1 MEDSGKFKI
10 GDPVFIVY
18 DRRRYWMKKVEDK
31 EFHCN
36 YGLIKLGELVGK
48 SYGSLIE
55 TNKGKK
61 LRAYSPK
68 INDWIRSFE
77 HQGQIIYEKDAAQIA
92 FLLDIKSGSTIYEAG
107 TGSGALTAYLSQIVG
122 SSGKIVTH
130 DVRNAAIKTARKNLE
145 RMGRTNVDFHLR
157 DVIEEGFVEGK
168 ADGIILD
175 MVDPWRVLSH
185 VKDVLKLGKKIVIF
199 IPSFNQIEKTFVA
212 LKKYK
217 FREIKAVEFLER
229 KIQLKEHAIRP
240 STRMIGHTGFLMEA
254 IYVEAVELESDDNLQ
269 SNINSQNELDA
280 N

>member
-1 MEDSGKFKI
+1 MDNSEKFKI

-18 DRRRYWMKKVEDK
+18 DRRRYWMKTVDDK

-36 YGLIKLGELVGK
+36 YGLIKLGELVGL

-61 LRAYSPK
+61 LRAYYPK
-68 INDWIRSFE
+68 INDWMRSFE
-77 HQGQIIYEKDAAQIA
+77 HQGQIIYEKDAAHIA

-107 TGSGALTAYLSQIVG
+107 TGSGALTSYLSQIVG
-122 SSGKIVTH
+122 TTGKIVTH
-130 DVRNAAIKTARKNLE
+130 DVRNAAVKTAQKNLK
-145 RMGRTNVDFHLR
+145 RMEITNVEFNLR

-175 MVDPWRVLSH
+175 MVDPWRVLPH
-185 VKDVLKLGKKIVIF
+185 VQNVLKIGKKIVIF

-212 LKKYK
+212 LKEYK
-217 FREIKAVEFLER
+217 FREIRAIELLER
-229 KIQLKEHAIRP
+229 EIQLKENAIRP

-254 IYVEAVELESDDNLQ
+254 VFVEFLTKETPEILTKETPENLPD
-269 SNINSQNELDA
+269 E
-280 N
+280 

>member
-1 MEDSGKFKI
+1 MDNSGKFQI

-18 DRRRYWMKKVEDK
+18 DRRRYWMKTVEEK

-48 SYGSLIE
+48 TDGSLIE

-61 LRAYSPK
+61 LRVYFPK

-92 FLLDIKSGSTIYEAG
+92 FLLDIKSGSIIYEAG
-107 TGSGALTAYLSQIVG
+107 TGSGALTSYLSQIVG
-122 SSGKIVTH
+122 PTGKIVTH
-130 DVRNAAIKTARKNLE
+130 DVRNAAKKTAQKNLG
-145 RMGRTNVDFHLR
+145 RMGVTNVEFNLR

-168 ADGIILD
+168 ADAIILD

-185 VKDVLKLGKKIVIF
+185 VQNVLKIGKKIVIF
-199 IPSFNQIEKTFVA
+199 IPSYNQIEKTFVA
-212 LKKYK
+212 LKEYK
-217 FREIKAVEFLER
+217 FREIRAIELLER
-229 KIQLKEHAIRP
+229 EIQLKENAIRP

-254 IYVEAVELESDDNLQ
+254 IFVEKVNHESINNLVVE
-269 SNINSQNELDA
+269 
-280 N
+280 